1 MRFVATLLAW
11 LVTTVALAIAVASG
25 WAQHTIVDRDGYAD
39 FAASA
44 ARDPQLQQAMA
55 SLLTTEIVS
64 FAADQGYGDLNPVL
78 VGSVTSLYTQNA
90 GFPGQFA
97 QANRIAHGFL
107 FTDAVQR
114 DQQSGDR
121 WLVDIAPMLTDP
133 SLRESLG
140 NLNLEVPETLNVPVT
155 VPESSGL
162 RPGQLRPLATWGP
175 VVSVG
180 AAVLTAVFA
189 LLTLASARS
198 RGKAIGALGVSALV
212 VGAAGWA
219 GIEVGR
225 TYVDDALAKTQ
236 GDVRSLAET
245 MFGHA
250 VGSLHQWL
258 NLTLAAG
265 AALVLLGVF
274 VAMFGGMR
282 KRTVSEPVR

>member
-64 FAADQGYGDLNPVL
+64 FAADEGYGDLNPVL
-78 VGSVTSLYTQNA
+78 VSSVTTLYTQNA

-107 FTDAVQR
+107 FTDTVQR

-175 VVSVG
+175 FVSIG
-180 AAVLTAVFA
+180 AAVLTAVCA

-236 GDVRSLAET
+236 GDVRALAET

-250 VGSLHQWL
+250 VDSLHQWL